1 MRSTGGAA
9 MSERYSIHPEA
20 KARQLNYFIG
30 QLNTCLVDEPGDSGK
45 PVDKT
50 EQVYWEQMF
59 ASLYRLLDEN
69 QRQSKV
75 RH

>member
-50 EQVYWEQMF
+50 EQVYWE
-59 ASLYRLLDEN
+59 
-69 QRQSKV
+69 
-75 RH
+75 